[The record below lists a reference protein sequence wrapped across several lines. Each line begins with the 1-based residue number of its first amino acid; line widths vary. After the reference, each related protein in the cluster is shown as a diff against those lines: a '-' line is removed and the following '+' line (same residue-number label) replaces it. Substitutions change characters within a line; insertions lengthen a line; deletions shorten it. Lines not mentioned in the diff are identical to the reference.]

1 MSPEEEDFTV
11 RADGHV
17 LSVFSLG
24 QQLEGKAVGTIVKIL
39 RCHYERSSDSRSSHG
54 TEEEPAGGLGS
65 IIIISL
71 ASLLR
76 KFRKGT
82 CLAPHPGAGAAI
94 DRALPADRLPSP
106 PLC

>member
-1 MSPEEEDFTV
+1 M

-17 LSVFSLG
+17 LSVFSPG

-39 RCHYERSSDSRSSHG
+39 RCHYESNDSHG

-82 CLAPHPGAGAAI
+82 CLAPHPRAGAAV
-94 DRALPADRLPSP
+94 DGALPADRLPSP